1 MSLNDA
7 VMLGAAGAAAVFAAR
22 SLSLPVVSKVVND
35 AKPGATSIPLPLPHI
50 GKPGAFG
57 YEWAI
62 IPAAIGYFLS
72 K

>member
-1 MSLNDA
+1 MSLKAA

-22 SLSLPVVSKVVND
+22 SFGLPVVYKVVID
-35 AKPGATSIPLPLPHI
+35 VKPNAPKIPLPLPHI
-50 GKPGAFG
+50 GKAGDFG

-62 IPAAIGYFLS
+62 VPAAIGYFLS